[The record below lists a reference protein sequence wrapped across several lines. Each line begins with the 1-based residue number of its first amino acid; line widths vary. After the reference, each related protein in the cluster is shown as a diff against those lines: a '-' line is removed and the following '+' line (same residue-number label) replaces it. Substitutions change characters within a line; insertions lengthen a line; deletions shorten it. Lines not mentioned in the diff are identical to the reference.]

1 MRLSNED
8 HMQISDLAKK
18 LGITTRTIRLY
29 EKMEL
34 VEPPRRTDGRVRYYE
49 KADVKRF
56 KFVLKLKELG
66 LSLEEMKDL
75 ADIYQREQKIPGKIM
90 PRLIELLDTHLK
102 SIKEKVT
109 TLQSLEKDIT
119 AYRQRIVDEY
129 DLRNAP
135 AAGSPEG
142 GGTAKKTAA
151 QKAPAKKAAAAK
163 PAAEKAESEGA
174 VEAPKAA
181 RRKAATPKS

>member
-8 HMQISDLAKK
+8 HMQISDLAEK

-29 EKMEL
+29 EKMGL
-34 VEPPRRTDGRVRYYE
+34 VDPPRRTDGRVRYYE
-49 KADVKRF
+49 KEDVTRF

-75 ADIYQREQKIPGKIM
+75 ADIYNTGEKIPGRIM

-102 SIKEKVT
+102 SIKEKVV
-109 TLQSLEKDIT
+109 TLQFLDREIT

-129 DLRNAP
+129 QQFVSPSVKGKSDAVGEK
-135 AAGSPEG
+135 AATKEK
-142 GGTAKKTAA
+142 A
-151 QKAPAKKAAAAK
+151 APAKTTR
-163 PAAEKAESEGA
+163 S
-174 VEAPKAA
+174 
-181 RRKAATPKS
+181 KAATAKS

>member
-8 HMQISDLAKK
+8 HMQISDLAEK

-49 KADVKRF
+49 KSDVRRF

-75 ADIYQREQKIPGKIM
+75 ADIYNTGEKTPGRIM

-102 SIKEKVT
+102 NIKEKVT
-109 TLQSLEKDIT
+109 TLQSLDKDIT

-129 DLRNAP
+129 ELFI
-135 AAGSPEG
+135 SPQ
-142 GGTAKKTAA
+142 TT
-151 QKAPAKKAAAAK
+151 QKKAARGGK
-163 PAAEKAESEGA
+163 TSGTTGAAERPETT
-174 VEAPKAA
+174 
-181 RRKAATPKS
+181 RRKAATAKS

>member
-1 MRLSNED
+1 
-8 HMQISDLAKK
+8 MQISDLAEK

-29 EKMEL
+29 EGMGL

-49 KADVKRF
+49 KSDVKRF

-75 ADIYQREQKIPGKIM
+75 AEIYNREQKIPDRIM

-102 SIKEKVT
+102 SIKDKVA

-119 AYRQRIVDEY
+119 AYRQRIVDQYNLISCPPPDYETGA
-129 DLRNAP
+129 NP
-135 AAGSPEG
+135 AEKLESA
-142 GGTAKKTAA
+142 GTA
-151 QKAPAKKAAAAK
+151 QC
-163 PAAEKAESEGA
+163 
-174 VEAPKAA
+174 PKNS
-181 RRKAATPKS
+181 RRKTATPKS